1 MSDAH
6 DSAATTDRTSP
17 RAGLRRT
24 RAGLRLGVLALV
36 VSVVLISLVLPVAAV
51 LPAALLAALL
61 AIVAIVL
68 GIRTRRA
75 AAPRGS
81 TPSVAAAS
89 LAIVLDVIVI
99 VIMSAGV
106 LGGNG
111 LAQVEVRATGGPVFR
126 VSFADDTRSYD
137 EEWDSSGWKRYTTAG
152 DSAQIAVTAP
162 ADASD
167 QEVTCAIVWNG
178 EVVVEQTGSGSVTC
192 RYVAD

>member
-17 RAGLRRT
+17 RAGPRRT
-24 RAGLRLGVLALV
+24 RAGLWLGVLALV
-36 VSVVLISLVLPVAAV
+36 VSVVLIALVLPVAAV

-68 GIRTRRA
+68 GIRA